1 MIVSF
6 TSVFWGVFLFFVE
19 GGSAF
24 VCNSEIA
31 CVQNMLQLANK
42 SGHQS
47 LSKFLH
53 GEG

>member
-1 MIVSF
+1 MF
-6 TSVFWGVFLFFVE
+6 FFLFVE

-47 LSKFLH
+47 LSKIFSHCMVKGVLVMQTA
-53 GEG
+53 